1 MFTTARGAALL
12 SLLANVSL
20 VGLKLGIGLAIGS
33 IAVLSDA
40 LDSGMDLVGSF
51 IALFAIR
58 LAAQPADRSH
68 PYGHGKFESL
78 SAMAE
83 GLLILMGVSFITYEA
98 INRLMTGTDIGG
110 VGLGIAAMSISLVVN
125 GGISLHLRRV
135 ARETGSAALEATAWH
150 RATDILTSL
159 GVLVGLIIIQVTPW
173 DFLDAVTALVVAAFV
188 VWTAF
193 RLFARAFR
201 DLLDVGLPE
210 EEIDIVRRVLE
221 GHRGEFVEYHDMRS
235 RRSGSFKQI
244 DFHLV
249 MPRNVTVGTAH
260 ELMDRIE
267 ADIEARLPRSITT
280 IHVEPCEVPQE
291 VCDAEC
297 APDGTPYCHRVYHA
311 THEGSETDPGARHDH
326 R

>member
-1 MFTTARGAALL
+1 MFNTALGAALL
-12 SLLANVSL
+12 SLLANASL

-51 IALFAIR
+51 IALFAIH

-83 GLLILMGVSFITYEA
+83 GVLILLAVSFVAYEA
-98 INRLMTGTDIGG
+98 INRLVEGTDIGG
-110 VGLGIAAMSISLVVN
+110 VGLGIVAMSISLLVN
-125 GGISLHLRRV
+125 VGISLHLRRV
-135 ARETGSAALEATAWH
+135 ARETGSVALEATAWH
-150 RATDILTSL
+150 RATDILTSA
-159 GVLVGLIIIQVTPW
+159 GVLAGLIIIQVTPW
-173 DFLDAVTALVVAAFV
+173 DFLDSVTALVVAAFV

-201 DLLDVGLPE
+201 DLLDAGLPE

-221 GHRGEFVEYHDMRS
+221 GYRGEFVEYHGMRS

-244 DFHLV
+244 DLHLV
-249 MPRNVTVGTAH
+249 MSRNVTVGEAH
-260 ELMDRIE
+260 EVMDRIE
-267 ADIEARLPRSITT
+267 ADIEERLPRSITT
-280 IHVEPCEVPQE
+280 IHVEPCDVPQE
-291 VCDAEC
+291 LCDAEC
-297 APDGTPYCHRVYHA
+297 RAGGTPYCHRVHQPSQ
-311 THEGSETDPGARHDH
+311 EGSETDRAETDRKG
-326 R
+326 